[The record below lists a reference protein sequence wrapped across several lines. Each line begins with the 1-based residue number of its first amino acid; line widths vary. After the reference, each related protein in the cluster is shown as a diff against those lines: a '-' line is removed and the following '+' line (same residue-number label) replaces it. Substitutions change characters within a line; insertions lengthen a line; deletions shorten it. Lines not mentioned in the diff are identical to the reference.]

1 MTGRTARAL
10 QQSAARTLVF
20 RPRGL
25 QYPRHPSATMKTLFT
40 SLIVVAALML
50 GLSSCNTTRGVGQD
64 VQTLG
69 RKIERTAERRF

>member
-1 MTGRTARAL
+1 
-10 QQSAARTLVF
+10 
-20 RPRGL
+20 
-25 QYPRHPSATMKTLFT
+25 MKTLFT